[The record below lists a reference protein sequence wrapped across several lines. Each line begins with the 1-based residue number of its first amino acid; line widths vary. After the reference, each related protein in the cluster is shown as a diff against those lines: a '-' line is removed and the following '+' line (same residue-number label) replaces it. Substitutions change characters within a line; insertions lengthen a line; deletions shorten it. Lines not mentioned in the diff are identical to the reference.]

1 MDVAAGITAFG
12 PSQTVADWLP
22 SCRGVVAYQQPAPHS
37 FGQVMV
43 GEAKCS
49 IDCYDGELIMEDK
62 EAIRIAKGYVE
73 DRLADESVMNV
84 GLEEVNF
91 QPRDNTWEITVGF
104 SRPWNT
110 PKSRAQ
116 EVMESLG
123 AISSMKRSLKV
134 IKVSPDGKVLSM
146 KDRARSEAAP

>member
-1 MDVAAGITAFG
+1 
-12 PSQTVADWLP
+12 
-22 SCRGVVAYQQPAPHS
+22 
-37 FGQVMV
+37 
-43 GEAKCS
+43 
-49 IDCYDGELIMEDK
+49 MEDK
-62 EAIRIAKGYVE
+62 EAIRIAKAYVE
-73 DRLADESVMNV
+73 DRLAEESVMNV

-91 QPRDNTWEITVGF
+91 QLADNTWEITVGF

-134 IKVSPDGKVLSM
+134 IKVSSDGKVVSM
-146 KDRARSEAAP
+146 KDKMQSGVAA

>member
-1 MDVAAGITAFG
+1 
-12 PSQTVADWLP
+12 
-22 SCRGVVAYQQPAPHS
+22 
-37 FGQVMV
+37 
-43 GEAKCS
+43 
-49 IDCYDGELIMEDK
+49 MEDK